1 MRLRALGVRMSIDDF
16 GTGYSSLASL
26 QDLSVDELKI
36 DRSFIASMIADPRS
50 RSIVESTVRMAHALD
65 LRVVAEGVEDA
76 ATAAMLVAMGGDAI
90 QGYHYARPMPGDRF
104 IEWVREWRTG
114 LAGVPV

>member
-1 MRLRALGVRMSIDDF
+1 
-16 GTGYSSLASL
+16 
-26 QDLSVDELKI
+26 
-36 DRSFIASMIADPRS
+36 
-50 RSIVESTVRMAHALD
+50 MAHALD

-90 QGYHYARPMPGDRF
+90 QGYHYARPMPGERF

-114 LAGVPV
+114 LAGARV